1 MKENTKMKNTY
12 TKKVDTAELEQ
23 KVKSMYKDVALKPEG
38 EYHFEMTLTV
48 FLLLPSNHLQEWDI
62 ILIALI

>member
-23 KVKSMYKDVALKPEG
+23 KVKRMYKDVVINPEG
-38 EYHFEMTLTV
+38 ENHNEM
-48 FLLLPSNHLQEWDI
+48 ERE
-62 ILIALI
+62 IA